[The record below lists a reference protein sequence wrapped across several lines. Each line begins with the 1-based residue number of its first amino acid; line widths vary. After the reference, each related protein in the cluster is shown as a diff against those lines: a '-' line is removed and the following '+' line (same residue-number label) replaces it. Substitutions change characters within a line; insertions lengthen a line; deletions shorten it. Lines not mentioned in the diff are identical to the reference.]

1 MRENN
6 RLPRSPV
13 FVVNRGAI
21 FDCNRTH
28 VIFSLSLLGDV
39 EDGPPSTGLNVSLG
53 SRSADCLLAANQ
65 PSLRSVL
72 RSPRRG
78 NKNRRFFGKPE
89 VMGDHAVSPDKLPER
104 FVLHLLPFSPLLSA
118 APSSFIIGVS
128 GCVNSAVFSGQ
139 PKYVRGFVICRR
151 VQALESQLR
160 TIPTHS

>member
-53 SRSADCLLAANQ
+53 SRSANCLLAANQ

-78 NKNRRFFGKPE
+78 NKTDDSSANR
-89 VMGDHAVSPDKLPER
+89 KLWATTR
-104 FVLHLLPFSPLLSA
+104 SVL
-118 APSSFIIGVS
+118 I
-128 GCVNSAVFSGQ
+128 
-139 PKYVRGFVICRR
+139 
-151 VQALESQLR
+151 SQL
-160 TIPTHS
+160 TFHL